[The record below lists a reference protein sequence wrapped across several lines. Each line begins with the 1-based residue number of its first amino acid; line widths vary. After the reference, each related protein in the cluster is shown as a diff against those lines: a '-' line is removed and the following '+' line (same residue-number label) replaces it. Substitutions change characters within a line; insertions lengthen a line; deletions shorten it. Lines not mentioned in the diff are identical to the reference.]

1 MFKKVILSSTIF
13 TVILTLS
20 GCSLYKNTNSGTDN
34 NSTKVIKLGFIG
46 PLSGDAAV
54 YGQEFQAILDWRLKS
69 INEKYADKNIKFE
82 IVYEDGKCT
91 GQDAVSAFQKLKDID
106 GVKFFIGGLCSSETL
121 AMAPLIK
128 ADETMAVSPFSSSP
142 TIEGLNPN
150 IFSTVYS
157 DSLTAINLAEIMAG
171 YKNIAIITEQNDYNL
186 GVEKAFLENI
196 KNYPEAKVGVT
207 ERFPKG
213 SNDFRSLLN
222 KVKESKPDAILLNP
236 NTGVTATNLLK
247 QLAEVKNW
255 SGYKLYTH
263 YAYSGEDTRKGVGDF
278 ANGMIIVDAPRL
290 SSEKSLNLVK
300 ELSELN
306 LSTKNISDLVAP
318 TLVDTVDILTD
329 LIVNNNE
336 DVIKVR
342 NAFATGNFTGYS
354 DGIYFNNKNFS
365 QSWKTT
371 SFEIVNGKLE
381 PRN

>member
-1 MFKKVILSSTIF
+1 MFKKIILTSTIFAVILS
-13 TVILTLS
+13 LS
-20 GCSLYKNTNSGTDN
+20 GCSLYNNINPGADDNSK
-34 NSTKVIKLGFIG
+34 KVIKLGFIG

-121 AMAPLIK
+121 AIAPLIK
-128 ADETMAVSPFSSSP
+128 TDETMAVSPFSSNP
-142 TIEGLNPN
+142 AIEGLNPN
-150 IFSTVYS
+150 VFSTVYNDTLIAS
-157 DSLTAINLAEIMAG
+157 NLAEVMAG
-171 YKNIAIITEQNDYNL
+171 YKNIAIITEQNEHNL
-186 GVEKAFLENI
+186 AFEEAFLENI
-196 KNYPEAKVGVT
+196 KNYPNTKVGIT
-207 ERFPKG
+207 EKFPKG

-236 NTGVTATNLLK
+236 NIGVTATNLLK

-255 SGYKLYTH
+255 SGYKMYSH
-263 YAYSGEDTRKGVGDF
+263 FSYSGDDTRKGVGDF

-300 ELSELN
+300 ELNDLN

-318 TLVDTVDILTD
+318 TLIDTIDVLTD
-329 LIVNNNE
+329 LIVSKKQ
-336 DVIKVR
+336 DVTKVR
-342 NAFATGNFTGYS
+342 DAFATGNFTGYS

-371 SFEIVNGKLE
+371 SFEITDGKLV